1 MTENI
6 ARLALSA
13 FKTLYVFHG
22 FSSASKSADSAG
34 LRFIFF
40 VSSGF
45 ICILQLNLTAFHC
58 ELSTFITIVFLS
70 GNEKFANRLVAF
82 ICEFHIKFKY
92 RSYSFSA
99 EMTLTPASAHALISL
114 ALTFQS
120 VTITSICAAGQI
132 TFIAIS
138 LNLRYSASTIFV

>member
-22 FSSASKSADSAG
+22 FSSASKSADSSG
-34 LRFIFF
+34 LRFFF

-70 GNEKFANRLVAF
+70 SNEKFANRLVAF